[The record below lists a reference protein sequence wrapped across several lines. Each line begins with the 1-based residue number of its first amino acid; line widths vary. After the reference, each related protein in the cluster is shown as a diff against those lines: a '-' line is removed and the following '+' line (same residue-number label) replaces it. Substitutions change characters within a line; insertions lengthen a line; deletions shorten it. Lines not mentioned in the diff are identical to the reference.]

1 MLFAGDSWIDK
12 TYESMRRGLILLFRA
27 LVLIDPWNHSLHSMA
42 TLCSPIVLQRVHL
55 DGWWA
60 LILDHT
66 ALFRYR
72 PLLVVKA
79 HLLVD
84 LNVILALLLSLV
96 TTVFLVREQ
105 GHIATLAE
113 GSAIQDELAWHSLLR
128 GATSK

>member
-1 MLFAGDSWIDK
+1 M
-12 TYESMRRGLILLFRA
+12 
-27 LVLIDPWNHSLHSMA
+27 
-42 TLCSPIVLQRVHL
+42 HL
-55 DGWWA
+55 DGRWA

-66 ALFRYR
+66 TLFRYSS
-72 PLLVVKA
+72 LLVVKA

-84 LNVILALLLSLV
+84 LDVVLAMLLAFV
-96 TTVFLVREQ
+96 TAIFLVREQ